1 MSVGAGG
8 AAQIL
13 LVFACPRLRVFL
25 LERRP
30 QMDASIT
37 RRLALYE
44 LLEKP
49 DPPELHR
56 GFVVRLPGKPD
67 RYAQLP
73 ELAAA
78 FVRRKMDEI
87 GRRTPPLVNS

>member
-1 MSVGAGG
+1 
-8 AAQIL
+8 
-13 LVFACPRLRVFL
+13 
-25 LERRP
+25 
-30 QMDASIT
+30 MDASIT

-56 GFVVRLPGKPD
+56 GFVIRCEGKPD
-67 RYAQLP
+67 RFAQLP

-78 FVRRKMDEI
+78 FVRSKMDEI
-87 GRRTPPLVNS
+87 RRRPQMLPRS